1 MKKTYIIS
9 SIKHFHAPSSEFE
22 YESVS
27 ISQNAKWLCDVW
39 DFFDLECTGIQQH
52 SEEEWR
58 VTLKGRKKN
67 INEFVCTF
75 LKAASELYTIRET

>member
-1 MKKTYIIS
+1 MKKTYVIS
-9 SIKHFHAPSSEFE
+9 SIKHFHGNDSKYL
-22 YESVS
+22 YESVTV
-27 ISQNAKWLCDVW
+27 SQNARWLCNTW
-39 DFFDLECTGIQQH
+39 DFFDLECIEIDQR